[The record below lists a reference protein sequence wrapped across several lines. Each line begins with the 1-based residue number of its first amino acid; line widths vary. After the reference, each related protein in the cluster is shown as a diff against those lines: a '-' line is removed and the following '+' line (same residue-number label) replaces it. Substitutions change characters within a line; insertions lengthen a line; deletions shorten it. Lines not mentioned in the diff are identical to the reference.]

1 MAARRVNER
10 RSRYNAR
17 RRILSEWHSCHGDV
31 PTSYLLSD
39 FIAYPE
45 FLVLRDAPR
54 DAPRHQTRLSPIY
67 CDSDIVVIVVI
78 VVECWM
84 SDMYNM
90 TRCVITE
97 INSDEIE
104 SEMTARRCEA
114 IFIIQ

>member
-17 RRILSEWHSCHGDV
+17 RRILSEWHSCHGNV

-54 DAPRHQTRLSPIY
+54 DAPRQQARQCPIY
-67 CDSDIVVIVVI
+67 CDSDTYVVVII
-78 VVECWM
+78 VECLM
-84 SDMYNM
+84 SDMYNT
-90 TRCVITE
+90 TRCVINE
-97 INSDEIE
+97 IQIKSN
-104 SEMTARRCEA
+104 RG
-114 IFIIQ
+114 